1 MFFGRRCNP
10 HPEESVR
17 QHRSHY
23 REQAPLTGNP
33 EQLVPRLRRAK
44 NPLFPNRSKLS
55 NLC

>member
-1 MFFGRRCNP
+1 VFFGRRCNP